1 MNLREDL
8 NRIKEVMGFINENN
22 EYYDKILD
30 LYSEVGLDGMSE
42 DEVAYLK
49 SGGETELPNRFK
61 EDDAQQEYNDFAGG
75 NREKREKLRIEDWE
89 NIYALQR
96 LINKS
101 ESQVYIENNYD
112 GAGFYLDVMCTIVFD
127 DTEKNSKVLSKLND
141 PFNTE
146 VKDGK
151 IHYGIPK
158 TYVNQLKGLA
168 GSEEDDDLEMY

>member
-8 NRIKEVMGFINENN
+8 NRIKEVMGVINENN

-42 DEVAYLK
+42 DEVDYLK

-61 EDDAQQEYNDFAGG
+61 EEDVQQEYNDFAGG
-75 NREKREKLRIEDWE
+75 EPEKRQKLRIEDWE

-96 LINKS
+96 LIDKS
-101 ESQVYIENNYD
+101 ESEVYIENSYD
-112 GAGFYLDVMCTIVFD
+112 GVGFFMDVMCNIVFD
-127 DTEKNSKVLSKLND
+127 DTEKNAKVLSKLND

-151 IHYGIPK
+151 IYYAIPK
-158 TYVNQLKGLA
+158 TYVKQLKGLA
-168 GSEEDDDLEMY
+168 GSGEDDDLETY

>member
-8 NRIKEVMGFINENN
+8 NRIKEVMGVINEQN

-49 SGGETELPNRFK
+49 SGGETELPARFK
-61 EDDAQQEYNDFAGG
+61 EEDAQQEYNDFAGG
-75 NREKREKLRIEDWE
+75 KPEKRQKLRIEDWE

-96 LINKS
+96 LIDRSQS
-101 ESQVYIENNYD
+101 EVYIDNCYD
-112 GAGFYLDVMCTIVFD
+112 GAGFYLDVMCNIVFD
-127 DTEKNSKVLSKLND
+127 DTEKNAKVLSKLND
-141 PFNTE
+141 PFNTD

-158 TYVNQLKGLA
+158 AYVKQLKGLA
-168 GSEEDDDLEMY
+168 GSGEDDDLETY